1 VVAKLTEG
9 QAKVFLEPNLGVV
22 VTLRRDGSTHMT
34 PVWVDARDGDV
45 LFNTAEGRVKPRRLR
60 RDPRVGVFVV
70 DRHDDYRWVSV
81 WGRAE
86 LTTEGAEEHIHE
98 LSRKYTG
105 HEYRGGG
112 LGQRI
117 TVRVHADRIESRGT

>member
-1 VVAKLTEG
+1 MAKLTDG
-9 QAKVFLEPNLGVV
+9 QAKVFLDPNLGIV
-22 VTLRRDGSTHMT
+22 VTLRGDRSTHMT

-45 LFNTAEGRVKPRRLR
+45 LFNTAEGRAKPRRLR

-70 DRHDDYRWVSV
+70 DRHDDHRWVSV

-86 LTTEGAEEHIHE
+86 LTHDGAEEHIHE

-105 HEYRGGG
+105 REYRGGG
-112 LGQRI
+112 LGERVI
-117 TVRVHADRIESRGT
+117 VRVQAERIESRGT

>member
-1 VVAKLTEG
+1 VVAKLTDG

-22 VTLRRDGSTHMT
+22 VTLRRNGSAHMT
-34 PVWVDARDGDV
+34 PVWVDAREGDV
-45 LFNTAEGRVKPRRLR
+45 LFNTAEGRAKPRRLR
-60 RDPRVGVFVV
+60 RDPRVGVVVV

-81 WGRAE
+81 WGHAE

-117 TVRVHADRIESRGT
+117 IVRVHSDRIESRGT

>member
-1 VVAKLTEG
+1 VAKLTDG
-9 QAKVFLEPNLGVV
+9 QAKVVLEPNLGVV
-22 VTLRRDGSTHMT
+22 VTLRRDGSTHLT
-34 PVWVDARDGDV
+34 PVWMDCREGDV
-45 LFNTAEGRVKPRRLR
+45 LFNTAEGRAKPRRLR
-60 RDPRVGVFVV
+60 RDARVGVFVV

-112 LGQRI
+112 LGRRI
-117 TVRVHADRIESRGT
+117 IVRVHADRIESRGT

>member
-1 VVAKLTEG
+1 MVAKLTDG
-9 QAKVFLEPNLGVV
+9 QAKVFLEPNLGLV
-22 VTLRRDGSTHMT
+22 VTLRRDGSAHMT

-45 LFNTAEGRVKPRRLR
+45 LFNTAEGRSKPRRLR

-86 LTTEGAEEHIHE
+86 LTHDGAEEHIHE
-98 LSRKYTG
+98 LSWKYTG

-112 LGQRI
+112 LGERVI
-117 TVRVHADRIESRGT
+117 VRVQADRIESRGT

>member
-1 VVAKLTEG
+1 VAKLTDG
-9 QAKVFLEPNLGVV
+9 QAKVFLEPNLGLV
-22 VTLRRDGSTHMT
+22 VTLRRDGSPHMT

-45 LFNTAEGRVKPRRLR
+45 LFNTAEGRTKPRRLR

-86 LTTEGAEEHIHE
+86 LTHDGAEEHIHE

-112 LGQRI
+112 LGERVI
-117 TVRVHADRIESRGT
+117 VRVEAERIESRGT